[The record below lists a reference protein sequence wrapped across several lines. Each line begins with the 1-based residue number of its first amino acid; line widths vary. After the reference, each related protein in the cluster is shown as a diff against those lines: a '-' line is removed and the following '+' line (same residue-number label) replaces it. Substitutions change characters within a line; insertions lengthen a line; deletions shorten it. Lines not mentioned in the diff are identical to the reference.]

1 MNMKIA
7 LIQMEVVH
15 NKAENIAHAKE
26 LIDRACDQSCD
37 FVILPEMFCC
47 PYSNDYFREY
57 GEPENGPAQ
66 QMLQEASQEHGV
78 YIVGGSLPE
87 LEGDRV
93 YNTCYVYD
101 RQGRK
106 IARHRKAHLFDI
118 DVEGGQR
125 FFESETLT
133 AGDNITVFD
142 TEFGKM
148 GLCICFDFRSQEL
161 AKVMGDRGAQV
172 IFVPGAFNM
181 TTGPAHWEL
190 LFRQRAVDNQLFTVG
205 VSPARNEE
213 DVYVSYANSIVADPW
228 GTVLTRLDCEEEIG
242 YADIDLERIA
252 SIRRQLPII
261 NARRTD
267 LYGTLKLD

>member
-1 MNMKIA
+1 MKAA

-15 NKAENIAHAKE
+15 NKAENIAHARE
-26 LIDRACDQSCD
+26 LIGRACEQAPDIA
-37 FVILPEMFCC
+37 VLPEMFCC
-47 PYSNDYFREY
+47 PYSNAYFREY
-57 GEPENGPAQ
+57 GETENGPAQ
-66 QMLQEASQEHGV
+66 QMLQEAAKEYGI
-78 YIVGGSLPE
+78 YLVGGSMPE
-87 LEGDRV
+87 LEEDRV

-101 RQGRK
+101 RQGNK

-148 GLCICFDFRSQEL
+148 GLCICFDFRFQEL

-205 VSPARNEE
+205 VSPARNEQ
-213 DVYVSYANSIVADPW
+213 DVYVSYANSIAVDPW
-228 GTVLTRLDCEEEIG
+228 GTVIARLGREEEIG
-242 YADIDLERIA
+242 FVEIDLERIA

-261 NARRTD
+261 NSRRTD
-267 LYGTLKLD
+267 LYGTLKTD